1 MRYLLIIILF
11 FIVSCTT
18 TKYIE
23 VPVETIKTE
32 YKDRLIYDSIYVKDS
47 TSNSIKNDTV
57 FNTKYKYIY
66 KTRVEKD
73 TINVTDTITKTIT
86 IEKEK
91 EVNKLKNWQIVL
103 MIIGG
108 GSIALMLYKLK
119 NLII

>member
-1 MRYLLIIILF
+1 MKKILILLLF
-11 FIVSCTT
+11 LIASCTT

-32 YKDRLIYDSIYVKDS
+32 YRDRLVYDSIYVRDS
-47 TSNSIKNDTV
+47 TSNSISNDTM
-57 FNTKYKYIY
+57 FITKYKYIY
-66 KTRVEKD
+66 KYKSEKD
-73 TINVTDTITKTIT
+73 TINLTDTITKTIT

-91 EVNKLKNWQIVL
+91 EVNKLRNWQVVL

-108 GSIALMLYKLK
+108 GSIALTLYKLK

>member
-47 TSNSIKNDTV
+47 TSNSIKNDTI

-119 NLII
+119 NLIV